1 MVEQAQEAAQHGRIS
16 PFGKSVRSPSR
27 ATLEDQLDD
36 GRISSMKEDQ
46 EPPEQQRQPMAIPER
61 EEEPTPAQSPIP
73 IEI

>member
-36 GRISSMKEDQ
+36 GRISSMKEDH
-46 EPPEQQRQPMAIPER
+46 EPPEQ
-61 EEEPTPAQSPIP
+61 
-73 IEI
+73 